1 MKKNMTSIDNT
12 SLILTRRLLIT
23 KILKSYK
30 KNEVKTNKI
39 GTK

>member
-1 MKKNMTSIDNT
+1 MTLLENA

-30 KNEVKTNKI
+30 KIKLKQIKLEQND
-39 GTK
+39 G

>member
-1 MKKNMTSIDNT
+1 MTLIDIA

-30 KNEVKTNKI
+30 KIKLKQIRLEQND
-39 GTK
+39 G